1 MITFSLVDVKN
12 ITSDVPRSEFKE
24 TDLDEIADLILECGG
39 ILKPLI
45 LKVAG
50 AESYKVVDGHLEY
63 YAAVRAKEKAPR
75 EGEMVNAF
83 IITPKNEQIVAKQV
97 QAIKDL
103 SLASEPK
110 KIVSDTSSLEPRLTN
125 IELRIE
131 QRINDLKAEQAQ
143 EREKLEDRLKQIE
156 NQLPKKITPLEAFN
170 TLNTVELA
178 LKLTS
183 AGITDKTS
191 SKIAE
196 SVEEERK
203 KKEFSSLS
211 DVVERV
217 KIKYKNKIQKGIS
230 SDKMIAIV
238 DSWSRT
244 LFV

>member
-1 MITFSLVDVKN
+1 MIKFSLVDVKN
-12 ITSDVPRSEFKE
+12 ITSDVPRSEFRE

-45 LKVAG
+45 LKMAG

-103 SLASEPK
+103 SLSSPT
-110 KIVSDTSSLEPRLTN
+110 KIVSETTNLEPRLTN
-125 IELRIE
+125 IELRLE
-131 QRINDLKAEQAQ
+131 QRFNDLRADRAQ
-143 EREKLEDRLKQIE
+143 EREKLEDRLKEIE
-156 NQLPKKITPLEAFN
+156 SQLPKKIAPLEAFN
-170 TLNTVELA
+170 TLDIVELA
-178 LKLTS
+178 LRLTS

-191 SKIAE
+191 SIIAE
-196 SVEEERK
+196 SVEKERK
-203 KKEFSSLS
+203 KKEFSSLK

-217 KIKYKNKIQKGIS
+217 KIKSGNKIQKGIT
-230 SDKMIAIV
+230 SDKMIVIV

-244 LFV
+244 LFI

>member
-12 ITSDVPRSEFKE
+12 ITSSVPRSEFKE

-50 AESYKVVDGHLEY
+50 VENYTVVDGHLEY

-83 IITPKNEQIVAKQV
+83 IITPKNEQIVVKQLE
-97 QAIKDL
+97 AIKDL
-103 SLASEPK
+103 SLASPK
-110 KIVSDTSSLEPRLTN
+110 KIVSDTTNLEPRLNN
-125 IELRIE
+125 IELRLE
-131 QRINDLKAEQAQ
+131 QRFNDLKAEQAQ
-143 EREKLEDRLKQIE
+143 EREKLEDKLKQIE
-156 NQLPKKITPLEAFN
+156 SQLPKKIAPLEAFN
-170 TLNTVELA
+170 NLDTVELA
-178 LKLTS
+178 LRLTS

-191 SKIAE
+191 SLIAE
-196 SVEEERK
+196 SVEKERK
-203 KKEFSSLS
+203 KKEFSSLK
-211 DVVERV
+211 DVLERV
-217 KIKYKNKIQKGIS
+217 KIKSGNKIQKGIS

-238 DSWSRT
+238 DIWSRT